1 MRSPALFAR
10 LAAGIILIPGEVAEW
25 LNASVSKTDIAAR
38 LSRVRIPPSPYP
50 DHGSESSS
58 SDSQP
63 VGLPGLLVFKERVL
77 AGTALGLRPPPNRFL
92 GRRA

>member
-38 LSRVRIPPSPYP
+38 LSRVRIPPSPLIEARQN
-50 DHGSESSS
+50 HLNIQAFRRRLGVSGS
-58 SDSQP
+58 
-63 VGLPGLLVFKERVL
+63 LPEPHFGDKLGTTL
-77 AGTALGLRPPPNRFL
+77 ASR
-92 GRRA
+92 